1 MRDLLREPRDVLIK
15 PVVSEKSV
23 GLMEEN
29 KYCFWVAREA
39 NKIAIRHAVEKM
51 FKVKVT
57 NVRTMTVKGKQKR
70 VGRSVG
76 MTSDRK
82 KAIVTLQE
90 GDRIEGFAGL

>member
-1 MRDLLREPRDVLIK
+1 MREPRDVLIK